1 MRALFQSACCCPSTS
16 AFAASKPAVTA
27 LLQHPA
33 DNPPEIEATNGRG
46 QSVAQLAAKAMDKQ
60 DVQSYRREAAEQE
73 WERQGEPQR
82 ERSPSLQPD
91 GWDWQV
97 GCCVSQ
103 GGWMEGWL
111 GACIPRSCRVLPDG
125 GPGRWAVAFLGP
137 IVGCSTGRAA
147 VTYCAFAASPVLCYV
162 QCRACSWSA
171 RGAQGWPGLSVLGPA
186 LCSRRVW
193 HPTLQTSRLHPC
205 FHLCPFFVLPC
216 SAQQRLQ
223 NEMSIGQ
230 SEDDPWGA

>member
-1 MRALFQSACCCPSTS
+1 M
-16 AFAASKPAVTA
+16 
-27 LLQHPA
+27 
-33 DNPPEIEATNGRG
+33 
-46 QSVAQLAAKAMDKQ
+46 AQLAAKAMDKQ
-60 DVQSYRREAAEQE
+60 DVQSYRQEAAEQE
-73 WERQGEPQR
+73 WEGLGERQR

-91 GWDWQV
+91 SWDWQV
-97 GCCVSQ
+97 GCCV
-103 GGWMEGWL
+103 GRGAGLVGWL
-111 GACIPRSCRVLPDG
+111 GSCTHLVVPWLYCRTSG
-125 GPGRWAVAFLGP
+125 AGRWAVAFLGR

-147 VTYCAFAASPVLCYV
+147 VTYCAFAASPVLFYV